1 MKAIV
6 YTKYGQPDVLHLEE
20 VEKPTPK
27 ANEVLVKVHA
37 ASINDWD
44 WQLLQGIPFINRLM
58 AGILKP
64 TRIKIL
70 GCDIAGKVEA
80 VGKNVKQFH
89 AEDEVFGDRS
99 GCGFG
104 GFAEYVCARENS
116 LTPKSASMTFEQ
128 AASLPQAGLL
138 ALQGFRKK
146 SEIQPGQKVLIN
158 GASGG
163 VGTLAV
169 QMAKSYEAEV
179 TGVCSTGKIDMVYS
193 FGADHVIDYTQDDFT
208 KNGLC
213 YDLILDVMGYHS
225 IFDYKRSL
233 SPKGV
238 YVMIGGSSGLAN
250 QIIFFGPW
258 ISMIGNKKMSLLLYK
273 PNKGL
278 DILTGLVETGKVTP
292 VIDRTYKLRESA
304 DAFRY
309 YGEGHAKGKIVIT
322 VEHNDKT

>member
-6 YTKYGQPDVLHLEE
+6 FQKYGSPDYLELKE
-20 VEKPTPK
+20 VEKPVPK
-27 ANEVLVKVHA
+27 NNEVLIKVHA
-37 ASINDWD
+37 ASINEWD
-44 WQLLQGIPFINRLM
+44 WAILHGVPFVNRIAYGLF
-58 AGILKP
+58 KP
-64 TRIKIL
+64 RMQIL
-70 GCDIAGKVEA
+70 GADVAGSVEA
-80 VGKNVKQFH
+80 VGKKVKRFRSG
-89 AEDEVFGDRS
+89 DEVFGDLCRS
-99 GCGFG
+99 GWG
-104 GFAEYVCARENS
+104 GFAEYVCAREDS
-116 LTPKSASMTFEQ
+116 LAPKSASMTFEQ

-138 ALQGFRKK
+138 ALQGLRKK
-146 SEIQPGQKVLIN
+146 SKIQPEQKILIN

-179 TGVCSTGKIDMVYS
+179 TGVCSTGKMDMVCS

-225 IFDYKRSL
+225 IFDYKRAL

-250 QIIFFGPW
+250 QIMFLGPL
-258 ISMIGNKKMSLLLYK
+258 ISMIGSKKMGLLLYK

-278 DILTGLVETGKVTP
+278 DFLIGLVETGKVTP
-292 VIDRTYKLRESA
+292 VIDRTYKLRETA

-322 VEHNDKT
+322 VEHND

>member
-6 YTKYGQPDVLHLEE
+6 FHKYGSPDYLELME
-20 VEKPTPK
+20 VEKPVPK
-27 ANEVLVKVHA
+27 DNEVLIKVQA
-37 ASINDWD
+37 TSINEWD
-44 WQLLQGIPFINRLM
+44 WAILHGVPFVNRIAYGLF
-58 AGILKP
+58 KP
-64 TRIKIL
+64 RMQIL
-70 GCDIAGKVEA
+70 GADVAGSVEA
-80 VGKNVKQFH
+80 VGKKVKRFRSG
-89 AEDEVFGDRS
+89 DEVFGDLCRS
-99 GCGFG
+99 GWG
-104 GFAEYVCARENS
+104 GFAEYVCAREDS
-116 LTPKSASMTFEQ
+116 LAPKSASMTFEQ

-138 ALQGFRKK
+138 ALQGLRKK
-146 SEIQPGQKVLIN
+146 SKIQPEQKILIN

-179 TGVCSTGKIDMVYS
+179 TGVCSTGKMDMVCS

-225 IFDYKRSL
+225 IFDYKRAL

-250 QIIFFGPW
+250 QIMFLGPL
-258 ISMIGNKKMSLLLYK
+258 ISMIGSKKMGLLLYK

-278 DILTGLVETGKVTP
+278 DFLIGLVETGKVTP
-292 VIDRTYKLRESA
+292 VIDRTYKLRETA